1 MRDIFLSKTETKID
15 DNRKLSREN
24 LISQLMNSNE
34 YIVNRR
40 LIMSNLSCF
49 EIKDKLK
56 LDLTLL
62 DIG

>member
-62 DIG
+62 EIG